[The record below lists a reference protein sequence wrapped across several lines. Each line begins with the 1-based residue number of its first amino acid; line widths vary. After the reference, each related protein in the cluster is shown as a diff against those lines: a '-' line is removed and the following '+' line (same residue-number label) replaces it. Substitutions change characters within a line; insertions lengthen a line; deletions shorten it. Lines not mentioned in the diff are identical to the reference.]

1 MRTNTMSIE
10 FVAFRIIGAALST
23 HSVLGPGLPKA
34 KYVEFLEQE
43 LYRRGLQVESQKVLP
58 LVYNGARTRTGYR
71 VDFVVNEEVVV
82 EVSERKD
89 VGRDELIQM
98 QTYLKLVN
106 CRTGLL
112 LNFHARWMKNGIYR
126 ITPRGPSRYVHT
138 L

>member
-1 MRTNTMSIE
+1 MRTNTVSIE

-23 HSVLGPGLPKA
+23 HSALGPGLSKA

-71 VDFVVNEEVVV
+71 VDFVVNDEVIV
-82 EVSERKD
+82 EVSEHKS
-89 VGRDELIQM
+89 VGRTDLAQM

-112 LNFHARWMKNGIYR
+112 LNFHTRWMKNGIYR
-126 ITPRGPSRYVHT
+126 ISPRGPSRYVHT